1 MDEELPKLREAIVN
15 NGYSE
20 DVAREVQAIIEPF
33 VGYGLKYRSPYT
45 VKYIEECRICWNEP

>member
-15 NGYSE
+15 HGYSE

-45 VKYIEECRICWNEP
+45 VKYIE